1 MDVFSYVNF
10 EIGGLI
16 GSFVSPS
23 EKIEINGAD
32 LSARYIYINE
42 DSKTLDTVKLRV
54 LTRLVLKQIA
64 YEGDFR
70 SLCTV
75 TFSQKVDFLII
86 NAH

>member
-1 MDVFSYVNF
+1 M
-10 EIGGLI
+10 
-16 GSFVSPS
+16 
-23 EKIEINGAD
+23 
-32 LSARYIYINE
+32 YINE

-70 SLCTV
+70 SLFTV

-86 NAH
+86 NAHQNSRLYGMYFCYFVKFIPSWLVWAEIVCTVL

>member
-1 MDVFSYVNF
+1 M
-10 EIGGLI
+10 
-16 GSFVSPS
+16 
-23 EKIEINGAD
+23 
-32 LSARYIYINE
+32 YINE

-70 SLCTV
+70 SLFNV
-75 TFSQKVDFLII
+75 TFDKKLIFLIS

>member
-1 MDVFSYVNF
+1 MHSSHKFAPEGSCKIRLGNMDVFSYVNF

-32 LSARYIYINE
+32 LSAQYICINE

-54 LTRLVLKQIA
+54 LTRLV
-64 YEGDFR
+64 
-70 SLCTV
+70 
-75 TFSQKVDFLII
+75 
-86 NAH
+86 